1 MKQKTILV
9 VDDEPDCHRLLHRI
23 LDEEF
28 QVKGAF
34 SAREGLNQLRTFRP
48 DLIILDLKMAGMGG
62 IEFLRELKRTDSPVR
77 TIVISAYADVASV
90 VQAMKLGAADFITK
104 PFRDEKL
111 REDIRLFFSVS
122 EKPQGKVF
130 RERIVGESPQ
140 IREVW
145 KLIEKFAPSD
155 ISILLAGESGTGKEV
170 FARSVHEMSKRSAGP
185 FIPVD
190 CATLPESLVES
201 ELFGHEKGAF
211 TGADTKKPGW
221 FETAHRG
228 TLFLDELGNLSSP
241 VQAKLLR
248 ALQESTISPIGS
260 RSHKSVDVRVVSAT
274 NIDLERAVSEGGFRA
289 DLYYRLG
296 AVSIF
301 IPPLR
306 EREGDVAL
314 LARHFVKLYSA
325 KYGKELAGINDLAM
339 ALLCAYSWPGNVR
352 ELENVIKSAVL
363 LAEEQIT
370 TDDLPLYFRR
380 QAGSTGAAAEAGQGE
395 FSFIARMDLG
405 SGGKVDLKKIREQ
418 AAAEAERSILRDLL
432 KNSSLKKSD
441 LAKQLGVDRKTLRA
455 KMRKLGVSLKRG
467 GD

>member
-23 LDEEF
+23 LDEEY

-48 DLIILDLKMAGMGG
+48 DLIILDLKMAEMGG
-62 IEFLRELKRTDSPVR
+62 IEFLRELKRMDSPVR
-77 TIVISAYADVASV
+77 TIVISAYADIASV
-90 VQAMKLGAADFITK
+90 VQAMKLGAEDFITK

-111 REDIRLFFSVS
+111 REDIRLFFSLS

-155 ISILLAGESGTGKEV
+155 ISILLAGESGTGKEI
-170 FARSVHEMSKRSAGP
+170 FARSIHEMSKRSAGP

-211 TGADTKKPGW
+211 TGADARKPGW

-241 VQAKLLR
+241 IQAKLLR

-260 RSHKSVDVRVVSAT
+260 RIHKSVDVRVVSAT
-274 NIDLERAVSEGGFRA
+274 NIDLERAVSEGGFRG

-314 LARHFVKLYSA
+314 LARHFVRLYSA
-325 KYGKELAGINDLAM
+325 KYGNEIAGINDLAM

-370 TDDLPLYFRR
+370 TDDLPPYFRR
-380 QAGSTGAAAEAGQGE
+380 VAVSAGAGAEAGQGE
-395 FSFIARMDLG
+395 FSFIARMDLS
-405 SGGKVDLKKIREQ
+405 SGGRIDLKKIREQ
-418 AAAEAERSILRDLL
+418 AAAEAERSILKDLL

-455 KMRKLGVSLKRG
+455 KMRRLGISLKRG